1 MIRPSRSQLTALV
14 LSASVLVGIA
24 THEAYRGDAY
34 IPVPGDVP
42 TIGYGAT
49 AGVKLGQKTTPDRA
63 LIRLLAD
70 ADEHARGVKSCIAVP
85 LYQHEF
91 DAYVSLVFNIGVGAF
106 CGSTLVRLLN
116 LGDYAGAC
124 KQILRWNRAG
134 GRVLPGLTR
143 RRLAEYQTC
152 MGVE

>member
-1 MIRPSRSQLTALV
+1 MRYPRSAVAALV
-14 LSASVLVGIA
+14 LSAASLVGIA
-24 THEAYRGDAY
+24 THEAYRGEAY

-42 TIGYGAT
+42 TLGYGAT
-49 AGVKLGQKTTPDRA
+49 AGVRLGQKTTPERA

-91 DAYVSLVFNIGVGAF
+91 DAYVSLAFNIGVGAF
-106 CGSTLVRLLN
+106 CGSTLVLLLN
-116 LGDYAGAC
+116 SGDYGGAC

-134 GRVLPGLTR
+134 GRVLNGLVKR
-143 RRLAEYQTC
+143 RQAEYKLC
-152 MGVE
+152 SEVK